1 MAHEHRNNT
10 IDELDLRILAELS
23 KDARQSSRVIAELIG
38 VSTGTVYNRI
48 RKMTERQVIQGY
60 IPLLD
65 HVKVGY
71 VFTVL
76 ILIQVEGEHIVNVEE
91 NLASIKEVVAVYDI
105 TGEFDVAVLAKFKSQ
120 PSLNNFIKTML
131 KMPHVQRTVTNM
143 VLNTVKEDHRL
154 RFE

>member
-1 MAHEHRNNT
+1 MENEQDYDP
-10 IDELDLRILAELS
+10 IDELDLRILAALS
-23 KDARQSSRVIAELIG
+23 NDARQSSRSIAEVIN

-48 RKMTERQVIQGY
+48 KKMTERQVIRGY

-65 HVKVGY
+65 HMKVGY

-91 NLASIKEVVAVYDI
+91 SLASINEVVAVYDI

-120 PSLNNFIKTML
+120 PSLNNFIKTIL
-131 KMPHVQRTVTNM
+131 KMPNIQRTVTSM

-154 RFE
+154 PIT

>member
-1 MAHEHRNNT
+1 MERKRDYDP
-10 IDELDLRILAELS
+10 IDELDLRILAALS
-23 KDARQSSRVIAELIG
+23 KDARQSSRSIAEVIG

-48 RKMTERQVIQGY
+48 KKMTERQVIRGY

-65 HVKVGY
+65 HMRVGY

-76 ILIQVEGEHIVNVEE
+76 ILIQVEGEHIVTVEE
-91 NLASIKEVVAVYDI
+91 SLAAINEVVAVYDI

-120 PSLNNFIKTML
+120 PSLNNFIKTIL
-131 KMPHVQRTVTNM
+131 KMPNIQRTVTSM

-154 RFE
+154 PIT

>member
-1 MAHEHRNNT
+1 MEKDYDP
-10 IDELDLRILAELS
+10 IDELDLRILATLS
-23 KDARQSSRVIAELIG
+23 KDARQSSRSIAETIG

-48 RKMTERQVIQGY
+48 KKMTERQVIRGY

-65 HVKVGY
+65 HMKVGY

-76 ILIQVEGEHIVNVEE
+76 ILVQVEGEHIITVEE
-91 NLASIKEVVAVYDI
+91 SLAAINEVVAVYDI

-120 PSLNNFIKTML
+120 PSLNNFIKTIL
-131 KMPHVQRTVTNM
+131 KMPNIQRTVTSM

-154 RFE
+154 PII

>member
-1 MAHEHRNNT
+1 MEQEDRFNF
-10 IDELDLRILAELS
+10 IDDLDRQILAELS
-23 KDARQSSRVIAELIG
+23 KDARQSSRIIAETIG

-48 RKMTERQVIQGY
+48 KKMTEREIIQGY

-65 HVKVGY
+65 HIKVGY

-76 ILIQVEGEHIVNVEE
+76 ILIQVEGEHIVKVEK

-131 KMPHVQRTVTNM
+131 KMPYVQRTVTNM

>member
-1 MAHEHRNNT
+1 MERERDYDP
-10 IDELDLRILAELS
+10 IDELDLRILAALS
-23 KDARQSSRVIAELIG
+23 KDARQSSRSIAEVIG

-48 RKMTERQVIQGY
+48 KKMTERQVIRGY

-65 HVKVGY
+65 HMRVGY

-76 ILIQVEGEHIVNVEE
+76 ILIQVEGEHIVTVEE
-91 NLASIKEVVAVYDI
+91 SLASINEVVAVYDI

-120 PSLNNFIKTML
+120 PSLNNFIKTIL
-131 KMPHVQRTVTNM
+131 KMPNIQRTVTSM

-154 RFE
+154 PIT

>member
-1 MAHEHRNNT
+1 MKKEPDYDP
-10 IDELDLRILAELS
+10 IDELDLHILAALS
-23 KDARQSSRVIAELIG
+23 KDARQSSRSIAEVIG

-48 RKMTERQVIQGY
+48 KKMTERQVIRGY

-65 HVKVGY
+65 HMKVGY

-76 ILIQVEGEHIVNVEE
+76 ILIQVEGEHIVTVEE
-91 NLASIKEVVAVYDI
+91 SLASINEVVAVYDI

-120 PSLNNFIKTML
+120 PSLNNFIKTIL
-131 KMPHVQRTVTNM
+131 KMPNIQRTVTSM

-154 RFE
+154 PII

>member
-1 MAHEHRNNT
+1 MKNEHKYDS
-10 IDELDLRILAELS
+10 IDELDLRILAALS
-23 KDARQSSRVIAELIG
+23 KDARQSSRSIAEVIG

-48 RKMTERQVIQGY
+48 KKMSEQQVIQGY

-65 HVKVGY
+65 HMKVGY

-76 ILIQVEGEHIVNVEE
+76 ILIQVEGEHIVTVEE
-91 NLASIKEVVAVYDI
+91 SLASINEVVAVYDI

-120 PSLNNFIKTML
+120 PSLNNFIKTIL
-131 KMPHVQRTVTNM
+131 KMPNIQRTVTSM

-154 RFE
+154 PII

>member
-1 MAHEHRNNT
+1 MERERDYDP
-10 IDELDLRILAELS
+10 IDELDLRILAALS
-23 KDARQSSRVIAELIG
+23 KDARQSSRSIAEVIG

-48 RKMTERQVIQGY
+48 KKMTNRQVIRGY

-65 HVKVGY
+65 HMRVGY

-76 ILIQVEGEHIVNVEE
+76 ILIQVEGEHIVTVEE
-91 NLASIKEVVAVYDI
+91 SLASINEVVAVYDI

-120 PSLNNFIKTML
+120 PSLNNFIKTIL
-131 KMPHVQRTVTNM
+131 KMPNIQRTVTSM

-154 RFE
+154 PIT

>member
-1 MAHEHRNNT
+1 MSHEDHYIS
-10 IDELDLRILAELS
+10 IDQLDLRILAELS

-48 RKMTERQVIQGY
+48 RKMTERKVIQGY

-71 VFTVL
+71 IFTVL

-91 NLASIKEVVAVYDI
+91 NLASIKGVVAVYDI
-105 TGEFDVAVLAKFKSQ
+105 TGEFDVAILAKFKSQ
-120 PSLNNFIKTML
+120 SSLNDFIKTIL
-131 KMPHVQRTVTNM
+131 KMPHVVRTKTHV
-143 VLNTVKEDHRL
+143 VLNTLKEEQNL
-154 RFE
+154 SP

>member
-1 MAHEHRNNT
+1 MVNEDRYNT

-23 KDARQSSRVIAELIG
+23 KDARQSSRIIAELIG

-65 HVKVGY
+65 HAKAGY

-91 NLASIKEVVAVYDI
+91 NLASIKEVIAVYDI

-131 KMPHVQRTVTNM
+131 KMPYVQRTVTNM

>member
-1 MAHEHRNNT
+1 MDHEDHYIT
-10 IDELDLRILAELS
+10 LDDLDLRILAALS
-23 KDARQSSRVIAELIG
+23 KDARQSSRVIAETIG

-48 RKMTERQVIQGY
+48 KKLTERNVIRGY

-65 HVKVGY
+65 HLKVGY

-76 ILIQVEGEHIVNVEE
+76 ILIQVEGEHIVNVEK

-131 KMPHVQRTVTNM
+131 KMPYVQRTVTNM

>member
-1 MAHEHRNNT
+1 MENKKNINKNELLNNS
-10 IDELDLRILAELS
+10 LAE
-23 KDARQSSRVIAELIG
+23 AEGIIGRLKEVIG

-48 RKMTERQVIQGY
+48 KKMTEHQVIRGY

-65 HVKVGY
+65 HMRVGY

-76 ILIQVEGEHIVNVEE
+76 ILIQVEGEHIVTVEE
-91 NLASIKEVVAVYDI
+91 SLASINEVVAVYDI

-120 PSLNNFIKTML
+120 PSLNNFIKTIL
-131 KMPHVQRTVTNM
+131 KMPNIQRTVTSM

-154 RFE
+154 PIT

>member
-1 MAHEHRNNT
+1 MERERDYDP
-10 IDELDLRILAELS
+10 IDELDLRILAALS
-23 KDARQSSRVIAELIG
+23 KDARLSSRSIAEVIG

-48 RKMTERQVIQGY
+48 KKMTERQVIRGY

-65 HVKVGY
+65 HMRVGY

-76 ILIQVEGEHIVNVEE
+76 ILIQVEGEHIVTVEE
-91 NLASIKEVVAVYDI
+91 SLASINEVVAVYDI

-120 PSLNNFIKTML
+120 PSLNNFIKTIL
-131 KMPHVQRTVTNM
+131 KMPNIQRTVTSM

-154 RFE
+154 PIT

>member
-1 MAHEHRNNT
+1 MSHEDHYIS
-10 IDELDLRILAELS
+10 IDQLDLRILAELS

-48 RKMTERQVIQGY
+48 RKMTERKVIQGY

-71 VFTVL
+71 IFTVL

-91 NLASIKEVVAVYDI
+91 NLASIKGVVAVYDI

-120 PSLNNFIKTML
+120 PSLNDFIKTIL
-131 KMPHVQRTVTNM
+131 KMPYVQRTVTNM
-143 VLNTVKEDHRL
+143 VLNTVKEDPRL
-154 RFE
+154 QFK

>member
-1 MAHEHRNNT
+1 MDHEDNHHTLDN
-10 IDELDLRILAELS
+10 LDLRILAALS
-23 KDARQSSRVIAELIG
+23 KDARQSSRVIAETIG

-48 RKMTERQVIQGY
+48 KKLTERDVIRGY

-65 HVKVGY
+65 HMKVGY

-76 ILIQVEGEHIVNVEE
+76 ILIQVEGEHIVKVEK
-91 NLASIKEVVAVYDI
+91 NLATIKEVVAVYDI

-131 KMPHVQRTVTNM
+131 KMPYVQRTVTNM

>member
-1 MAHEHRNNT
+1 MAHEHRYNT

-65 HVKVGY
+65 HAKVGY

>member
-1 MAHEHRNNT
+1 LAHEHRNNT